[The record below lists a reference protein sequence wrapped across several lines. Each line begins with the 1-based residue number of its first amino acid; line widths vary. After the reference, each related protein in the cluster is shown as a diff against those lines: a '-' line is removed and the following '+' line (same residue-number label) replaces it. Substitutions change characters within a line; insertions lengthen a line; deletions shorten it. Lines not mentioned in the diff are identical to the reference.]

1 MSCLSTAQQ
10 RIFDGIGWI
19 CLAVLLSTVS
29 GCAGRYGR
37 TPAARAPDT
46 AALEDR
52 IHWQVN
58 SAIERLTRGAPFDYI
73 VHRLDAGTVTL
84 MGRVTRPE
92 LKRQV
97 EEVVRNIEGVRSV
110 ADEIQVLASSP
121 ADEWLR
127 YALYDAIYGDS
138 ALNHYAFR
146 HSPPIYIL
154 VSHGQVTLLGA
165 VDSIWDRQIA
175 EVEAVQFPGVVS
187 VTNGLRV
194 EPGYPREATAGA
206 ARAARPRLPMDR

>member
-1 MSCLSTAQQ
+1 MTRHSRAQQ
-10 RIFDGIGWI
+10 RMFDGIGWI
-19 CLAVLLSTVS
+19 CLGVLLSAVS

-37 TPAARAPDT
+37 IPAARAPDT

-58 SAIERLTRGAPFDYI
+58 SAIELLTHGAPFDYI
-73 VHRLDAGTVTL
+73 VYRLDAGTVTL

-97 EEVVRNIEGVRSV
+97 EKVVRNIEGVRSV

-127 YALYDAIYGDS
+127 FALYEAIYGDS

-146 HSPPIYIL
+146 HRPPIYIL
-154 VSHGQVTLLGA
+154 VSRGQVTLLGA
-165 VDSIWDRQIA
+165 VDNIWDRQIA
-175 EVEAVQFPGVVS
+175 EVEAVQLPGVVS

-194 EPGYPREATAGA
+194 EAGYPREATPGA
-206 ARAARPRLPMDR
+206 ARAAGRRLPMDR

>member
-1 MSCLSTAQQ
+1 MTRHSRAQQ
-10 RIFDGIGWI
+10 RMFDGIGWI
-19 CLAVLLSTVS
+19 CLGVLLSAVT
-29 GCAGRYGR
+29 GCVGRYSR
-37 TPAARAPDT
+37 TPAAGAP
-46 AALEDR
+46 ALDR

-58 SAIERLTRGAPFDYI
+58 SAIELLTHGAAFDYI
-73 VHRLDAGTVTL
+73 VYRLDAGTVTL

-110 ADEIQVLASSP
+110 TDEIQVLASSP

-127 YALYDAIYGDS
+127 YALYEAIYGDP

-146 HSPPIYIL
+146 HIPPIYIL
-154 VSHGQVTLLGA
+154 VSRGQVTLLGA
-165 VDSIWDRQIA
+165 VDNIWDRQIA
-175 EVEAVQFPGVVS
+175 EVEAVQLPGVVS

-194 EPGYPREATAGA
+194 EAGYPREATREA
-206 ARAARPRLPMDR
+206 ARQVRHRLAMDR